1 MDGGLVL
8 ICGLTFIIH
17 LIGTLAYSVRI
28 AGTRTRRIAL
38 SLSLFNI
45 LILVSRTSNSFQAP
59 LLAKRVE
66 QNIAHGV
73 LAGGASDF
81 RWLLLSA
88 SVATLVGAVLI
99 PTFQRL
105 FAGYVDA
112 FGRYRSVSR
121 IALRLCT
128 PSAVSVMRG
137 ALVMPRWNN
146 IAAAKRG
153 AHIPWS
159 VTLLNIA
166 AMAIWTVGVFAALY
180 AAYLRPELRVTSS
193 QLSAVVNGVATIL
206 MFAFIDPYLSMV
218 TDDVAEG
225 RLSEPYLRRSIVWL
239 TGGRLAGT
247 VLAQR
252 NCFWSRPPPG
262 LWPSRNGCNH
272 AVQQRMHQTA
282 RGTHRRARRW

>member
-1 MDGGLVL
+1 MDYGLLL

-66 QNIAHGV
+66 QDIAHGV
-73 LAGGASDF
+73 MSGATSDF
-81 RWLLLSA
+81 RWLLFSA
-88 SVATLVGAVLI
+88 SVATLVGAMLI

-105 FAGYVDA
+105 FARYVDA
-112 FGRYRSVSR
+112 FGRYRSLSR
-121 IALRLCT
+121 IILRLCT
-128 PSAVSVMRG
+128 ASAVVAVRDT
-137 ALVMPRWNN
+137 LVMPRWNN
-146 IAAAKRG
+146 IAAARRG

-159 VTLLNIA
+159 VALLNTA

-180 AAYLRPELRVTSS
+180 AGYLRPELRVTSS

-239 TGGRLAGT
+239 TGSRLAGT
-247 VLAQR
+247 VLAQVLLVPAA
-252 NCFWSRPPPG
+252 FWIV
-262 LWPSRNGCNH
+262 
-272 AVQQRMHQTA
+272 AVAEHL
-282 RGTHRRARRW
+282 